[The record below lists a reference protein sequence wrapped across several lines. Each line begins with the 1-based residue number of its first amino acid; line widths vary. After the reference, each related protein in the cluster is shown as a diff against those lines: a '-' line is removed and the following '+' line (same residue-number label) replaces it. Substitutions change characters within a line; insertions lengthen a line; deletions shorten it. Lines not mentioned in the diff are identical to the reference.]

1 MDWGESRGIWYQGV
15 DLRFLDFTLGEMET
29 HFCFL
34 LIKKK
39 TQLYWGV
46 VMCNKI
52 KSLKNTHFDEYNASP
67 TLVSWPLSPFEYE

>member
-1 MDWGESRGIWYQGV
+1 MEWTEEESRGRWYQGV

-39 TQLYWGV
+39 KHQLYLRSSNV
-46 VMCNKI
+46 
-52 KSLKNTHFDEYNASP
+52 
-67 TLVSWPLSPFEYE
+67 